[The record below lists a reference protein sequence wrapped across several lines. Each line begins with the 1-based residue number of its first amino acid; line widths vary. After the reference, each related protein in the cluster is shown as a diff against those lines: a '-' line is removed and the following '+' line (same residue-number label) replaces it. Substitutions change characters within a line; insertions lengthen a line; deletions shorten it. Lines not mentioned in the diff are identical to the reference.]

1 MGLRMDQKMEYI
13 VYDQIRNGDLYT
25 GEFSDLD
32 SAIRYAEREWSLMSD
47 HDQGRREC
55 YGVLRSANPD
65 PDAVDHMDGELVW
78 TP

>member
-1 MGLRMDQKMEYI
+1 MKYI

-25 GEFSDLD
+25 GEFDNLEE
-32 SAIRYAEREWSLMSD
+32 AIRYAEREWDRMSD

-55 YGVLRSANPD
+55 YGVLESVNPD
-65 PDAVDHMDGELVW
+65 PEADNHMDGDWVW